1 MKPKPEKRKS
11 NNLLTNLL
19 SQMVDASAA
28 CATITTSSLDKSA
41 SDAKKTETTRTSLES
56 QSTSEKLKTRKP
68 RLRLLMLP
76 ESTNLQDHNS
86 NNSTATECLNPN
98 LSEDK
103 SSSSSPLVELLAT
116 GLANDAPCST
126 KVSSVTSVTFHRLKA
141 EECNTN
147 KEL

>member
-19 SQMVDASAA
+19 SQMVDGSAA

-41 SDAKKTETTRTSLES
+41 SDAKKTETTRTLLES
-56 QSTSEKLKTRKP
+56 LSTSEKLKTRKP
-68 RLRLLMLP
+68 RSRLLMLP
-76 ESTNLQDHNS
+76 VSINLQDHNS
-86 NNSTATECLNPN
+86 NNSTTTECLNPN

-103 SSSSSPLVELLAT
+103 SSPWVELVAT

-126 KVSSVTSVTFHRLKA
+126 KESSATSVTSHRLKA
-141 EECNTN
+141 EECSTN